1 MSIHITA
8 ILDFGFW
15 LLIALLAIVI
25 LAHFA
30 NDDEWL

>member
-8 ILDFGFW
+8 ILGFGFW
-15 LLIALLAIVI
+15 LVAAVLAIVI